1 MSREIETQLEQLFA
15 QLPEPD
21 PAVTERALAKAVD
34 ALAVQP
40 LRPRRPLRAFAL
52 LLAAA
57 LALLAVAAGA
67 LAAAGA
73 LHVSLGQPTH
83 HTRQTTT
90 PAAAAE
96 LQVPP
101 GAHGIAIVVG
111 GRLWLTTSNGL
122 RLQGLPVSAAT
133 LSPRALYVA
142 AGIGNSLVA
151 MAPSGRRAWSHPTAG
166 SVTAIAW
173 APDGIQHRL
182 RRPAR
187 PPLPAASDRRQRPQR
202 PPHRQSRPPGQ
213 ALLARRLARPRL
225 RQRRRQ
231 ADRLR
236 PRTPLPPS
244 HRLGEGRRREPA
256 RLRPHR
262 DDARD
267 RHPARLPRRRR
278 RSTGKRLRLLPRA
291 DRRHRLARRPPRGRR
306 QPRLSLERSSLHP
319 AVRGQTR
326 RGRRDGI
333 ARPARPARRFRRQG
347 QPAHPRRRRPRFA
360 AYPRQYAG
368 YARHARAAPA
378 PDDGTDA
385 AAEEPRQQPRRPLA
399 ARARGCG
406 AGGLNKRADLE
417 HRFGDGANEV
427 ADRRA

>member
-1 MSREIETQLEQLFA
+1 MSREIETQLEQLLA

-34 ALAVQP
+34 ALAIQP

-173 APDGIQHRL
+173 APDGIRIAYIVQLGRRFQLHLIEGNGRNDRLIDRAVRPVTPSWRADSLAIAYVGAGGKPIAYDLAHRSRHL
-182 RRPAR
+182 FASAK
-187 PPLPAASDRRQRPQR
+187 AA
-202 PPHRQSRPPGQ
+202 G
-213 ALLARRLARPRL
+213 ANRLAFAPTGTTLAIGTRHGFLVAGGGAPANGFDFSPAPIAGIGWLDGRL
-225 RQRRRQ
+225 AVAVNPAYPSSGAPFIQLFEVRHGA
-231 ADRLR
+231 ADATGSLVPPAPLAGFDAKGSRLTLAVTGRAALRILASTPGTPATRVRLR
-236 PRTPLPPS
+236 PQTTVLTLPPKS
-244 HRLGEGRRREPA
+244 RVG
-256 RLRPHR
+256 
-262 DDARD
+262 
-267 RHPARLPRRRR
+267 
-278 RSTGKRLRLLPRA
+278 
-291 DRRHRLARRPPRGRR
+291 
-306 QPRLSLERSSLHP
+306 SLD
-319 AVRGQTR
+319 VR
-326 RGRRDGI
+326 
-333 ARPARPARRFRRQG
+333 
-347 QPAHPRRRRPRFA
+347 
-360 AYPRQYAG
+360 
-368 YARHARAAPA
+368 
-378 PDDGTDA
+378 
-385 AAEEPRQQPRRPLA
+385 
-399 ARARGCG
+399 
-406 AGGLNKRADLE
+406 
-417 HRFGDGANEV
+417 
-427 ADRRA
+427 